1 MSMESDL
8 QAWLLADAGV
18 AAAIG
23 DRLYRLVAA
32 QGAVRPYAVMA
43 TLAAAPQRTLAGPT
57 GEAVARLQLTCWG
70 SEETAA
76 GLADAEAAR
85 DALRTAL
92 RALEADILSYRR
104 PRTIGTTR
112 IRDVSDESDQELYD
126 DEIRQPRRMIEF
138 TVRYEE

>member
-8 QAWLLADAGV
+8 VAWLLADAGV
-18 AAAIG
+18 AAAIA

-32 QGAVRPYAVMA
+32 QGAARPYAVL
-43 TLAAAPQRTLAGPT
+43 TGTSAPQRTLAGPT

-70 SEETAA
+70 SDETVA
-76 GLADAEAAR
+76 GVADAEAAR
-85 DALRTAL
+85 DALRAAL
-92 RALEADILSYRR
+92 RALEAYVLRM
-104 PRTIGTTR
+104 PKVIGTTR